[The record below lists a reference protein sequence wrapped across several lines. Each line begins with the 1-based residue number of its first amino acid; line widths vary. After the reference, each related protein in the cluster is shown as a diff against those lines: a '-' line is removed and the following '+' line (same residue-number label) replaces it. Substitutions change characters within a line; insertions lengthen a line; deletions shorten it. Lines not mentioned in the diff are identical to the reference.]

1 MKSSSQISSNPTSM
15 LCAMLG
21 PQGWEELP
29 VELLHYIIVK
39 LGSTRDLLA
48 FTSTCPSW
56 HVAFMSIRSTLGAL
70 FPPLIFR
77 ICANQTS
84 TSDSTIQ
91 RTWELID
98 LSYPST
104 PLRRLCPPSIS
115 DKMTPIECS
124 YGHAIFSFGGSHV
137 IVDMFTGTTVLAPP
151 CPLTQMC
158 YKAFIAPYG
167 SADSYIFIS
176 GPQCLLAWR
185 VGSPSWLHCD
195 YVNAHMIQE
204 IVTFKG
210 RVFAKIRS
218 KLYAVHLA
226 PELRIEA
233 LAVVCGENIGP
244 SKVCGKLVACDDMI
258 VMLDIECGA
267 FFLDMSVEPIEYI
280 RMEDEC
286 LEKRA
291 FFFDG
296 EGSSQPRHAMNPE
309 RLGLR
314 GCQVYWL
321 DHKAQVYSYPA
332 VDRKR
337 RRFPQEPNLA
347 TLNTYISHNPATF
360 TAWV

>member
-1 MKSSSQISSNPTSM
+1 MQSISRISDNSNSM

-29 VELLHYIIVK
+29 VELLHSIIVK

-91 RTWELID
+91 HTWELID

-104 PLRRLCPPSIS
+104 PLRRLRPPCIL
-115 DKMTPIECS
+115 DTMKPIDCS
-124 YGHAIFSFGGSHV
+124 YGHAIFSSGRSHV
-137 IVDMFTGTTVLAPP
+137 IVDMFTGATVLAPP

-158 YKAFIAPYG
+158 YRAFIAPYA
-167 SADSYIFIS
+167 SPDSYLFIS
-176 GPQCLLAWR
+176 GPQCLFAWR

-195 YVNAHMIQE
+195 HINAHMIQQ

-210 RVFAKIRS
+210 RVFAKMHN

-233 LAVVCGENIGP
+233 LKVFCGKDIGP
-244 SKVCGKLVACDDMI
+244 SMVCGKLVACDDMI
-258 VMLDIECGA
+258 VMLDSEWEA
-267 FFLDMSVEPIEYI
+267 YFLDMSLEPIEYM

-291 FFFDG
+291 FFFDR
-296 EGSSQPRHAMNPE
+296 EGSVQPRHTMNPE
-309 RLGLR
+309 RSGLR

-337 RRFPQEPNLA
+337 WRFPQEPNLA
-347 TLNTYISHNPATF
+347 TLNTYISRNPATF